1 MPLPTPLIIRNLGSQ
16 TIGLAEL
23 FSGERTRLACRRLR
37 PRDRGF
43 FLIAISLAWLS
54 PEYFGQGAETD
65 TRGRPFD
72 CRSGQAVRSPI
83 FALQHA
89 MRVSIVDHYLGL
101 WVLRFRSF

>member
-37 PRDRGF
+37 PRDRG
-43 FLIAISLAWLS
+43 LLQWKDCGEGAAIS
-54 PEYFGQGAETD
+54 

-72 CRSGQAVRSPI
+72 CRSGQAVRSPEAELPRENI
-83 FALQHA
+83 P
-89 MRVSIVDHYLGL
+89 G
-101 WVLRFRSF
+101 